1 MSIWYVILFTVLAD
15 GQATVEVRYPNT
27 PEFNNEKSCND
38 AGNLLMNEEQM
49 KIGTNA
55 GIVYYICKAITQDE
69 INRAQTKGGSANSG
83 NGT

>member
-15 GQATVEVRYPNT
+15 GKATVDVRYPNT
-27 PEFNNEKSCND
+27 PEYNNEKSCNE
-38 AGNLLMNEEQM
+38 AGNLIMNEEQM

-69 INRAQTKGGSANSG
+69 IRKATSGGS
-83 NGT
+83 NG